1 MDILHLAMSKKTAEQ
16 LVQDI
21 ISGQLNGLEDAS
33 HSESSWQAASEA
45 IQANYEFTEEQ
56 LKDALVQARAQIE
69 TAVGTPLTEEQLAAV
84 AGGKGLSTGQI
95 AGIAVGG
102 ATGVGVAAGAVA
114 GAVAFF
120 VVFK

>member
-1 MDILHLAMSKKTAEQ
+1 MTKKNAEQ

-21 ISGQLNGLEDAS
+21 IHGNLSGLEDTS
-33 HSESSWQAASEA
+33 HSESSWKAAADA

-56 LKDALVQARAQIE
+56 LKSALISARPQIE

-84 AGGKGLSTGQI
+84 AGGKGLSSTGKT
-95 AGIAVGG
+95 ALEAVGG
-102 ATGVGVAAGAVA
+102 AVGGGVAIGATA